1 MEVVDA
7 GGVSKGGPRAVLS
20 LSPRTCLPE
29 HFWEVIHIG
38 GTQGLGLE
46 SLGLKQILGDVG
58 SVDQHPMLGA
68 LLVAKGVKQDLDQ
81 TERKTESEGGKS
93 QRTTLLLNL
102 FLPAPQ

>member
-1 MEVVDA
+1 MVVDA

-29 HFWEVIHIG
+29 HFWEVIHVG
-38 GTQGLGLE
+38 GAQGLGLE

-68 LLVAKGVKQDLDQ
+68 LLAAKGVKQDLDQ
-81 TERKTESEGGKS
+81 RERERERVREASLREPHS
-93 QRTTLLLNL
+93 CSIYF
-102 FLPAPQ
+102 FLPQ

>member
-1 MEVVDA
+1 MDA
-7 GGVSKGGPRAVLS
+7 GGVSNAGPWAVLS

-68 LLVAKGVKQDLDQ
+68 LFVAKGMKQDLDQ
-81 TERKTESEGGKS
+81 KEKNRE
-93 QRTTLLLNL
+93 
-102 FLPAPQ
+102 

>member
-1 MEVVDA
+1 MDA

-29 HFWEVIHIG
+29 HFWEVIHVG
-38 GTQGLGLE
+38 GAQGLGLE

-68 LLVAKGVKQDLDQ
+68 LLAAKGVKQDLDQ
-81 TERKTESEGGKS
+81 RERERERVREASLREPHS
-93 QRTTLLLNL
+93 CSIYF
-102 FLPAPQ
+102 FLPQ